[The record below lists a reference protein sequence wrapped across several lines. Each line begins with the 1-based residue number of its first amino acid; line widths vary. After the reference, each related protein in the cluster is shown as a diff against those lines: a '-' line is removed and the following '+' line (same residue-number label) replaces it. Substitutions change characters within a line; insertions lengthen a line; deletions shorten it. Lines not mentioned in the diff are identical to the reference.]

1 MRGGLIKAKK
11 ILCPTQNLFG
21 LQAELLL
28 LSHKAEKKKKYNI
41 QDQPNFK
48 RGLEEVKK
56 KNQHGYLQTHRERAH
71 KTGPIGFLSTKVTFF
86 LGLN

>member
-28 LSHKAEKKKKYNI
+28 LSHKAEKKKSTT
-41 QDQPNFK
+41 FK
-48 RGLEEVKK
+48 TNLISREVWKK
-56 KNQHGYLQTHRERAH
+56 
-71 KTGPIGFLSTKVTFF
+71 
-86 LGLN
+86 